1 MRSLRAEAGCIPSIL
16 ICPRPRSL
24 EALGKAF
31 ISDAAMAL
39 YLFLALQLFALVI
52 VGVLLVRRIERQ
64 EREIGS
70 LRRALE
76 ALRGGETLP
85 AQRAAEARANVVAI
99 PNRAPVLTAVRSA
112 APLRDLPAPS
122 RRRLSLPA
130 PIAKALPPIHPA
142 TARGAALG
150 LAATLPG
157 LAFFFA
163 ANHALVVACGLCIAA
178 GMMLAALN
186 PFWRSAAWAGVFTGG
201 AWALIGFA
209 MQVAHAQPLTYCVA
223 LLLPGAAG
231 LAYALLREPTPG
243 ATLALIMSGAALALG
258 SQIGMVGEPGVAFG
272 VIVALAAVAGAM
284 SLRVESIHLAAF
296 AATLGG
302 LFVLSGQE
310 SAAIW
315 FTPVTAWAGV
325 LFLGIAAVRVPR
337 LGARGVALA
346 GTGTLAPLLAIAAL
360 YASHQGLA
368 DPRAAGAAFVALAA
382 LLGGVIT
389 LSAQRHGRGVS
400 ALKLTLW
407 VLATG
412 GFVSAVSGV
421 FLALPAPFAATAF
434 SAIALGLTAVDR
446 RFSSAAWRTFACVA
460 ATFAAFEALSSLAL
474 VLREAPAWD
483 GRLVVVFALA
493 IPSALTAGAALL
505 AHRSNA
511 AVTASLCKV
520 VSVVLSVLTAD
531 TLVRLVFS
539 GGAPLMQPVGFV
551 EAGFHIA
558 AWLMLALFVAARA
571 SKRDASAVRTGSA
584 ILLGVA
590 ALATSAL
597 IAVLWLTPYW
607 ETMPASGAPWAMLHF
622 SGLGFIAP
630 AALFWAHWVFWRARG
645 SNVRTRIA
653 MGAAATMSACFVTL
667 EAMHPQD
674 SAATPDTLSAL
685 IGALSFAAAI
695 VINFAPGVTAAA
707 RHRSYLQENL
717 HGDGRGEKRR
727 QAR

>member
-1 MRSLRAEAGCIPSIL
+1 
-16 ICPRPRSL
+16 
-24 EALGKAF
+24 
-31 ISDAAMAL
+31 MAL
-39 YLFLALQLFALVI
+39 FLFLALQLFAVVI
-52 VGVLLVRRIERQ
+52 GGVLLVRRIERQ
-64 EREIGS
+64 EREITA
-70 LRRALE
+70 LRGALE
-76 ALRGGETLP
+76 ALKGGEALP
-85 AQRAAEARANVVAI
+85 VRRAAEARANVVPI
-99 PNRAPVLTAVRSA
+99 PSRAPVQAAVRSA
-112 APLRDLPAPS
+112 ASPRDVAAPS
-122 RRRLSLPA
+122 RWRLWVPA

-150 LAATLPG
+150 LAATLPA

-178 GMMLAALN
+178 GMMLLALN

-258 SQIGMVGEPGVAFG
+258 SQIGMVGEPGIAFG
-272 VIVALAAVAGAM
+272 IIVALAAVTGAM

-296 AATLGG
+296 AATLIG

-315 FTPVTAWAGV
+315 FTPVTAWAGA

-337 LGARGVALA
+337 LGAHGVALA
-346 GTGTLAPLLAIAAL
+346 GTGTLAPMLAIAAL

-368 DPRAAGAAFVALAA
+368 DPRAAGAAFGGLAA
-382 LLGGVIT
+382 LLAGIIT
-389 LSAQRHGRGVS
+389 LSAQRRANGVS
-400 ALKLTLW
+400 TLKLTFW

-412 GFVSAVSGV
+412 GFVSAVAGV
-421 FLALPAPFAATAF
+421 FFALPAPFAATAF
-434 SAIALGLTAVDR
+434 SAIALGLAFADR
-446 RFSSAAWRTFACVA
+446 RFSSGAWRTFACIA
-460 ATFAAFEALSSLAL
+460 SIFSAFEAFSSLAL
-474 VLREAPAWD
+474 VLREASAWD

-493 IPSALTAGAALL
+493 IPSALTGGAALL

-511 AVTASLCKV
+511 AFTASLCKV

-539 GGAPLMQPVGFV
+539 GGAPLMQPIGFV

-584 ILLGVA
+584 MLLGGA

-607 ETMPASGAPWAMLHF
+607 ESMTPSRAPFTVLHF
-622 SGLGFIAP
+622 NGLGFIAP
-630 AALFWAHWVFWRARG
+630 AVLFWAHWVFWRARS
-645 SNVRTRIA
+645 SNLRTRVA
-653 MGAAATMSACFVTL
+653 LGAGATMTACFITL

-674 SAATPDTLSAL
+674 AAPTPDTLSAL

-695 VINFAPGVTAAA
+695 VINFAPGVTAGV
-707 RHRSYLQENL
+707 RRRSYLQEDL

>member
-1 MRSLRAEAGCIPSIL
+1 
-16 ICPRPRSL
+16 
-24 EALGKAF
+24 
-31 ISDAAMAL
+31 MAL
-39 YLFLALQLFALVI
+39 YFFLALQLFAAAI
-52 VGVLLVRRIERQ
+52 GGVLLMRRIERQ
-64 EREIGS
+64 AREITA
-70 LRRALE
+70 LREALE
-76 ALRGGETLP
+76 ALKGGEALP
-85 AQRAAEARANVVAI
+85 IQRAAEARANVVAI
-99 PNRAPVLTAVRSA
+99 PNRAPVLTAVRGA
-112 APLRDLPAPS
+112 APPHQLAPPS
-122 RRRLSLPA
+122 RWRLSLPA
-130 PIAKALPPIHPA
+130 PIAKALLPIHPA

-150 LAATLPG
+150 LASTLPA

-223 LLLPGAAG
+223 LMLPAVAG
-231 LAYALLREPTPG
+231 LSYALLREPTPG

-258 SQIGMVGEPGVAFG
+258 SQIGLVGEPGVAFG
-272 VIVALAAVAGAM
+272 IIVALAAVAGAV

-296 AATLGG
+296 AATLIG

-315 FTPVTAWAGV
+315 FTPVTAWAGA

-346 GTGTLAPLLAIAAL
+346 GTGTLAPLLASAAL

-368 DPRAAGAAFVALAA
+368 DPRAAGATFAGLAL

-389 LSAQRHGRGVS
+389 LSAQRHARGIS
-400 ALKLTLW
+400 ALKFTLW

-412 GFVSAVSGV
+412 GFVSAVAGV

-434 SAIALGLTAVDR
+434 SALALGLAFVDR
-446 RFSSAAWRTFACVA
+446 RFSSGAWRTFTCIASI
-460 ATFAAFEALSSLAL
+460 FAAFEAFSSIAL
-474 VLREAPAWD
+474 VLQEAPAWD
-483 GRLVVVFALA
+483 GRLVVLFALA
-493 IPSALTAGAALL
+493 IPAALTGGAALL
-505 AHRSNA
+505 AHRSSA
-511 AVTASLCKV
+511 KFTASLCKI

-539 GGAPLMQPVGFV
+539 GGAPLMQPIGFV

-558 AWLMLALFVAARA
+558 AWLLLALFVAARA
-571 SKRDASAVRTGSA
+571 SKRDANAVRTGSA
-584 ILLGVA
+584 MLLGAA
-590 ALATSAL
+590 ALAASAL

-607 ETMPASGAPWAMLHF
+607 ETMTPSRAPFAVLHF
-622 SGLGFIAP
+622 NGLGFVAP
-630 AALFWAHWVFWRARG
+630 AALFWASWVFWRARG

-653 MGAAATMSACFVTL
+653 MGAAATMTACFITL

-674 SAATPDTLSAL
+674 SATTPDTLSAL
-685 IGALSFAAAI
+685 IGALSFAMAI
-695 VINFAPGVTAAA
+695 VINFAPGVTSGA
-707 RHRSYLQENL
+707 RRRSYLQENL